1 MEKIRQEGDAAVC
14 IHLLANK
21 YSYLFT
27 CIDVEQSS
35 ESNNLDILK

>member
-14 IHLLANK
+14 IHLLPNK
-21 YSYLFT
+21 YSYLLT

-35 ESNNLDILK
+35 ESNNLDSLK